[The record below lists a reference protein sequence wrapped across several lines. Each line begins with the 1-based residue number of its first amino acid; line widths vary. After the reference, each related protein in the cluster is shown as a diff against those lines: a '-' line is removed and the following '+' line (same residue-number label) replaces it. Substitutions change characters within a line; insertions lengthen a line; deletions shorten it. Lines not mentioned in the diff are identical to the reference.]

1 MHPLQED
8 RTTTFP
14 RHTVALRLLQL
25 QLRPR
30 DTETKR
36 RRQQR
41 PRAPIENHSEI
52 TDLTLRR
59 HDTTLLHQ
67 PQAHRR
73 QLPTGVVT
81 MRRRQPLALETAQ
94 DTLIAMRSN
103 IGEALNIAIID
114 RISQALQRSSCPQLA
129 SRHCVSSVVA
139 RSRILGKSEWVT
151 IPINEPSQKYY

>member
-1 MHPLQED
+1 MHPLPGD

-14 RHTVALRLLQL
+14 LHTVALRLLPL

-52 TDLTLRR
+52 IDLTLRR
-59 HDTTLLHQ
+59 HDTTPRRQ
-67 PQAHRR
+67 PQAPRR
-73 QLPTGVVT
+73 RLPTQVVT

-94 DTLIAMRSN
+94 DTLIAMRN
-103 IGEALNIAIID
+103 DIGEALSIAIMD
-114 RISQALQRSSCPQLA
+114 RVSQALQRSSCPQLA
-129 SRHCVSSVVA
+129 SRHCVSSAVA
-139 RSRILGKSEWVT
+139 SSRILGKSEWVT
-151 IPINEPSQKYY
+151 IPINEQSQTYY